1 MSEGELVRHGRP
13 ERESAARISL
23 VIVTPSPRVR
33 ASLELTTL
41 NFDQSSD
48 AGKGRETRVAKATPS
63 LRREITGD
71 RRVVEWA
78 Q

>member
-1 MSEGELVRHGRP
+1 
-13 ERESAARISL
+13 
-23 VIVTPSPRVR
+23 
-33 ASLELTTL
+33 LTKV

-48 AGKGRETRVAKATPS
+48 AGKGRETRVAKTTPS